1 MNAGERRFTTAELDA
16 MEQQAVEQGMN
27 PDAAKDAVDTMSGG
41 VEGGENFTGGVGA
54 SLKRT
59 LLGLRQAW
67 EYMAGDDEGRMK
79 VNDAIKKLEE
89 HPALSTPA
97 GKLGDATGT
106 AMQFMGPQAG
116 GSALAKLAP
125 KAIVK
130 GIQAVTGKP
139 GSAGRAAMQG
149 SVYEGAQPVDPSD
162 AGTDEYLMGKG
173 AKTLA
178 GAAGGAITGKFGNV
192 VTSPGIPVS
201 PERSMVTKQAERL
214 GMKLTPAQRTGDVTL
229 SQYEE
234 GLASRPGSAKI
245 ILEAREK
252 QQGVLDKKAAEALG
266 GKFDAPNE
274 AALAEARTRAAKGY
288 EPLAQIDSMK
298 WDAELMTDLDKFVK
312 KQHSSVMG
320 SSEAINIAKRLKKTN
335 KTKWTGSD
343 FLEEL
348 QGVRDLSFGAR
359 QKGDVATSKQLGG
372 LAEIMEGYAERR
384 VGALESLGQIPPG
397 AMDAFREG
405 RTLYAKIHAIEK
417 ATEPVSGKVSSLK
430 YLNQEFKRNPASKG
444 PASTPVAKG
453 LEDVGQAARVLK
465 QVTPYIGSS
474 GTAERIAGQ
483 QLVEGSQGPF
493 AALRAAGPIM
503 KNYMAAKIYMAHGG
517 KPGPLGGMTPTQSMY
532 IKRLLPDAAFA
543 TKEGVTE

>member
-1 MNAGERRFTTAELDA
+1 MKDQRFTTAELDA

-27 PDAAKDAVDTMSGG
+27 PDAAKEAVDVMSGG
-41 VEGGENFTGGVGA
+41 VESGENFTGGIGA

-67 EYMAGDDEGRMK
+67 EYMAGDDEGRTK
-79 VNDAIKKLEE
+79 INEAIKQLEE
-89 HPALSTPA
+89 HPALATPV

-106 AMQFMGPQAG
+106 ALQFMGPQGA
-116 GSALAKLAP
+116 GSAIAKLAP
-125 KAIVK
+125 KAAVR

-139 GSAGRAAMQG
+139 GSIGRATIQG
-149 SVYEGAQPVDPSD
+149 GVYEAAQPVFPSD
-162 AGTDEYLMGKG
+162 AGTDEFIMGKG
-173 AKTLA
+173 TKIAA
-178 GAAGGAITGKFGNV
+178 GAAGGALTGKFGSV

-201 PERSMVTKQAERL
+201 PERTMVTKQAERL

-252 QQGVLDKKAAEALG
+252 QQGVLNKKAAEALG

-274 AALAEARTRAAKGY
+274 AALAEAHTRAAKGY
-288 EPLAQIDSMK
+288 EPLAQIGSMK

-320 SSEAINIAKRLKKTN
+320 SSEAIEIAKRLKKTDKN
-335 KTKWTGSD
+335 KWTGND

-348 QGVRDLSFGAR
+348 QGVRDISFGAR

-372 LAEIMEGYAERR
+372 LAKIMEDYAERR
-384 VGALESLGQIPPG
+384 VGQLESLGQISPNTMAG
-397 AMDAFREG
+397 FREA

-417 ATEPVSGKVSSLK
+417 AAEPVSGKVSAIK
-430 YLNQEFKRNPASKG
+430 YLNQEFKRDPASKG

-493 AALRAAGPIM
+493 AAIRAAGPIM
-503 KNYMAAKIYMAHGG
+503 KNYMAAKMYMAHGG
-517 KPGPLGGMTPTQSMY
+517 KPGPLANTLTPTQSMY
-532 IKRLLPDAAFA
+532 LKRLLPDAAFA
-543 TKEGVTE
+543 TKEGLVE